1 MIDDE
6 PMTGG
11 HKANFDDIY
20 DQPDP
25 RAYFRTLAP
34 LDYQI
39 PQQAR
44 PVIERVH
51 AAAGA
56 DRTILDVCCSYGINA
71 ALLRFDL
78 DIADLAARY
87 TDAGLDAVPPPNA
100 SAPTGPTSPTVRAPA
115 RRPSW
120 AWMRHRTRSAT
131 RRRSACSTT
140 DGPLISSRARPRP
153 SWPPASATSA

>member
-71 ALLRFDL
+71 ALLRFDV

-87 TDAGLDAVPPPNA
+87 TDAGLDDRPAA
-100 SAPTGPTSPTVRAPA
+100 ERVRADRSYFADRRARRRARRPGPGCGSERDRLREGGRPA
-115 RRPSW
+115 RRR
-120 AWMRHRTRSAT
+120 MGR
-131 RRRSACSTT
+131 
-140 DGPLISSRARPRP
+140 
-153 SWPPASATSA
+153 